1 MRKMLQNKKGFTLVE
16 LMIVVVIM
24 GILVAVAVPVYNT
37 VTKNARTKSCKAN
50 ISTISTNLSQY
61 QMTGNNGEDFTW
73 TALATK
79 FNGSTG
85 YADYDAAFTNLFQDG
100 MPFCPVLNTD
110 GSGAAYSIVVTA
122 PAAGSNNP
130 GTIAIRC
137 TTDDSDANTDHNA

>member
-1 MRKMLQNKKGFTLVE
+1 MRKMLQSKKGFTLVE

-73 TALATK
+73 SALATK
-79 FNGSTG
+79 FNASTG
-85 YADYDAAFTNLFQDG
+85 YSNYDAAFTNLFQDG
-100 MPFCPVLNTD
+100 MPYCPVLNAD
-110 GSGAAYSIVVTA
+110 GTGAAYSIVVTE
-122 PAAGSNNP
+122 PAAGSNDP
-130 GTIAIRC
+130 GTIAITC
-137 TTDDSDANTDHNA
+137 TTDDADARDAHNA